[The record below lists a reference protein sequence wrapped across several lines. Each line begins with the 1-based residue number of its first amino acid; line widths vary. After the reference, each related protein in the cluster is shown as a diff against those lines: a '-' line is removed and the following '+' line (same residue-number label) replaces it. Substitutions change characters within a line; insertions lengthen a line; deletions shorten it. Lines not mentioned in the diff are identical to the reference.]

1 MHAKAIL
8 IGLLS
13 ATGVIAASSSSP
25 EAPLQARGSKQ
36 ILGKDKT
43 LRIMALGASITYG
56 SGSDKTGGYR
66 QELVRRLKD
75 GKNKVEM
82 VGEREHGD
90 FSENRVEGWPG
101 KRIDEIKKDQ
111 MASVEKHKPA
121 IVLLNIGTNDAVQN
135 KDVDKAGERYEDLV
149 KEILK
154 RSPKAIVLASNLVHN
169 RNKDT
174 EDRVKNINKQ
184 IERVANKL
192 TKDTKR
198 VVFVNMF
205 DQGPS
210 PDKKDGESEYH
221 DDTHPNE
228 RGYKKMAEVWEK
240 AIKEA
245 DERKLLKPGKLRKLA
260 NKTKEKVKKLTDKP
274 KEKLRKMADKKDKLS
289 KQKSKMLDEIRKII
303 QDEFKKVEDAIKD
316 LKKDIK
322 KN

>member
-13 ATGVIAASSSSP
+13 ATGAIAAASRD
-25 EAPLQARGSKQ
+25 ATPLQARDSKQ

-56 SGSDKTGGYR
+56 QGSDKTGGYR

-101 KRIDEIKKDQ
+101 KRIDEILKDQ
-111 MASVEKHKPA
+111 MASVEKNKPR
-121 IVLLNIGTNDAVQN
+121 IVLLNVGTNDAVQN
-135 KDVDKAGERYEDLV
+135 KDVDKAGDRYEDLV

-154 RSPKAIVLASNLVHN
+154 RAGPRAVVLASTLVHN
-169 RNKDT
+169 RNKEVD
-174 EDRVKNINKQ
+174 ERVKKVNTQ
-184 IERVANKL
+184 IERVVNKL
-192 TKDTKR
+192 IKDKKR
-198 VVFVNMF
+198 VVLVNMF
-205 DQGPS
+205 DKGPN
-210 PDKKDGESEYH
+210 PDKKDGESEYS

-228 RGYKKMAEVWEK
+228 RGYKKMAEAWEE

-245 DERKLLKPGKLRKLA
+245 DRRKLLAGPGG
-260 NKTKEKVKKLTDKP
+260 KVKKLADKTKKKLKKMTEKP
-274 KEKLRKMADKKDKLS
+274 KEKLS
-289 KQKSKMLDEIRKII
+289 GQKSKMLDDIRKII
-303 QDEFKKVEDAIKD
+303 QEEFKKVEDAIND

>member
-13 ATGVIAASSSSP
+13 ASGVIAAASP
-25 EAPLQARGSKQ
+25 DAPLQARESKHV
-36 ILGKDKT
+36 LGKDKT

-56 SGSDKTGGYR
+56 QGSDKTGGYR

-82 VGEREHGD
+82 VGEREQGD
-90 FSENRVEGWPG
+90 FPENRVEGWPG

-111 MASVEKHKPA
+111 MSSVEKLKPA
-121 IVLLNIGTNDAVQN
+121 IVLLNVGTNDAVQN
-135 KDVDKAGERYEDLV
+135 KDIDKAGERYEDLV
-149 KEILK
+149 REILK
-154 RSPKAIVLASNLVHN
+154 KSPKAVVLASNLVHN

-192 TKDTKR
+192 SKDTKR

-245 DERKLLKPGKLRKLA
+245 DERKLLKPGKLRKLL
-260 NKTKEKVKKLTDKP
+260 NKAEEKVKKLADKP
-274 KEKLRKMADKKDKLS
+274 KEKLKKMSEKKKNKLS
-289 KQKSKMLDEIRKII
+289 KQKTKMLDEIRKII

>member
-13 ATGVIAASSSSP
+13 ATGAIAATYP
-25 EAPLQARGSKQ
+25 DATPLQARDSKQ
-36 ILGKDKT
+36 VLGKDRT

-56 SGSDKTGGYR
+56 QGSDKTGGYR
-66 QELVRRLKD
+66 QELVRRLKE

-90 FSENRVEGWPG
+90 FTENKVEGWPG
-101 KRIDEIKKDQ
+101 KRIDEILKDQ
-111 MASVEKHKPA
+111 MASVEKNKPA
-121 IVLLNIGTNDAVQN
+121 IVLLNVGTNDAVQN
-135 KDVDKAGERYEDLV
+135 KDIDKAGDRYEDLV

-154 RSPKAIVLASNLVHN
+154 RGGPRTVVLASTLVHN
-169 RNKDT
+169 RNKDA
-174 EDRVKNINKQ
+174 EERVKKINTQ
-184 IERVANKL
+184 IERAVNKL
-192 TKDTKR
+192 IKEKKR
-198 VVFVNMF
+198 VVLVNMF
-205 DQGPS
+205 DKGPN

-221 DDTHPNE
+221 DDIHPNE
-228 RGYKKMAEVWEK
+228 RGYKKMAEVWED

-245 DERKLLKPGKLRKLA
+245 DRRKLLAGPGG
-260 NKTKEKVKKLTDKP
+260 KVKKAADKT
-274 KEKLRKMADKKDKLS
+274 KQKLKKMADKPKKKLS